1 MGGGGSGD
9 DDYDDDDDDYD
20 EYHIAI
26 DLKCYLK
33 DNSR

>member
-9 DDYDDDDDDYD
+9 DDYDNDDDYN
-20 EYHIAI
+20 EYHIVI

>member
-1 MGGGGSGD
+1 MGDGGSGD
-9 DDYDDDDDDYD
+9 DDYDDDDYDYD